1 MFKAYLKL
9 LLKRREFIFAFTFMT
24 IISLGAF
31 LYDCFIQYGVD
42 VGIALSADKLFIG
55 RGNSDTNTLY
65 LVLQFIIPLV
75 IVLPFSDI
83 AVFESNANITP
94 VLLTRADRKSY
105 FRCQLLISGLSSWI
119 VVFIPFILNFILC
132 LIAFPLES
140 INTSTAVVSGI
151 YDDYYGEAL
160 DIVLFP
166 ELFSI
171 NPYLYNFIILLLL
184 CAFCSLCSMLI
195 YTISYFFKTNRL
207 FLLFFAFIINNFLII
222 ITNATNFSISPFDYL
237 FSYTNTFYVKSELFL
252 LLLFVIMIL
261 SILVLAPKCVKRLC
275 ELK

>member
-1 MFKAYLKL
+1 MFKAYFNL
-9 LLKRREFIFAFTFMT
+9 LLKRREFIFSFLFM
-24 IISLGAF
+24 IAISLGSF
-31 LYDCFIQYGVD
+31 IYNCFMQYGAD

-55 RGNSDTNTLY
+55 RGNSDTNILY
-65 LVLQFIIPLV
+65 LVLQFIIPLI

-83 AVFESNANITP
+83 ASFESNANITP

-105 FRCQLLISGLSSWI
+105 FRCQILISGLSAWI

-140 INTSTAVVSGI
+140 INTSTATVSGI
-151 YDDYYGEAL
+151 YDDYYGKAL
-160 DIVLFP
+160 DVILFP

-184 CAFCSLCSMLI
+184 CLFCSLCSMLI
-195 YTISYFFKTNRL
+195 YTISYFFKGNRI
-207 FLLFFAFIINNFLII
+207 FLLFFAFIVNNFLII
-222 ITNATNFSISPFDYL
+222 ITNSTNFSISPFDYL
-237 FSYTNTFYVKSELFL
+237 FSYTNTFYVKSEPFL
-252 LLLFVIMIL
+252 LLLFVLMIVL
-261 SILVLAPKCVKRLC
+261 IVVLAPKCVKRLC